1 MVRANVSW
9 EGGYAGSDRFFGA
22 SVQRGDCCCEPLGCD
37 GTLVAQARQSATIG
51 VPSREA
57 NQWHARR
64 VGLLAGGRGGLLGNR
79 IRWGAC
85 GNEFGGCF
93 AVSCGSGGRGPFWGR
108 RESGEKML
116 LGEKEEDVGGV
127 GEVPA
132 EVLESVRSLY
142 EAGLYLQAYERSRA
156 GGPLRAWRG
165 AEARIMAA
173 RLASQLGAP
182 RMGLWHRLRAWR
194 EAPQHPDVCCFR
206 GYTVLEYSGPYE
218 AWLFFQEQGEE
229 LPGATAEVQA
239 SWFAFGGQVLG
250 ALRDFELAD
259 LWLRRAEQT
268 NGHPAWVLVTR
279 SLVLEWE
286 DRREEA
292 LAAAEEA
299 LSHRPW
305 YRPAV
310 QSRAHLLTVL
320 NRDDEAFEFLGEAA
334 GQIECPALYWQL
346 AGIYYE
352 REEYERVTWCLDQF
366 ETMSPL
372 LERSAAKAFYGLRSF
387 LAYLSGDEEGA
398 IAWARRS
405 RNEQD
410 QEWLQRLLD
419 PERKGRPRR
428 VLPVAYVGQH
438 YGTCGPATL
447 AALGHYWSM
456 QTDHLEVAE
465 KICYDG
471 TSELAERRWAEEQG
485 WVVREFTVTEDSAEA
500 AIAAGVPFT
509 LTTKQPNSGHLQA
522 VVGYDG
528 RRGTLVLRD
537 PSYRNRREV
546 HADEFLKH
554 FAAFGPRG
562 MALVPVAKAG
572 LLEQIELTDAPLWDE
587 RYRFNLALE
596 RHQRDE
602 AAAILARMEAVAPD
616 HTLTWHAQMQLAG
629 YDGNQ
634 RAQLAALEKLLGR
647 FPEDGVLQLNR
658 LSLLRNLSRRDELLQ
673 TLATL
678 SNKPEADSVFMLL
691 YAQELA
697 ADARQHDQ
705 ALSLLKTALRKRPT
719 DPHAYHTLAELYWN
733 RQQFDKALELYRF
746 ATCIND
752 KDEELAECYF
762 RAARHCRQTEAALEW
777 LRRRWE
783 RFGRKSALPTY
794 TLVHALDALNRTQ
807 DALAVLERALQ
818 WRPDDGE
825 LRLFAAQFRS
835 GVSAAHAA
843 AAQQLLHQ
851 ARHKVS
857 ETQWLSV
864 AAQLARH
871 RGDLSTA
878 LDLYQQALSLQP
890 QALNTHRAVAQLL
903 AELRGR
909 QAAVDHLHAACEQFP
924 HYQPLLE
931 LFIEW
936 LRGEPADVVEPV
948 IRRLIALNPAN
959 AWALRELGLLL
970 VQDHR
975 LDEAELLSRE
985 ALQLDPWHSSAYVL
999 QGEVLYARSEHEQ
1012 ARAAYRQA
1020 VRLSID
1026 NDYAITRLLD
1036 ACNTSAQRRAEL
1048 AFVRDELVRQ
1058 VVYGEGLLAYRQHA
1072 RTVLDAE
1079 ELLQSL
1085 REGLAARPDLWHAWS
1100 ACVQQLVTMNRLEE
1114 AEDLAR
1120 QATERFPLLPRVWLD
1135 LADVYQAHCELAGQL
1150 AATQAAYDIN
1160 PSWSLAARRLA
1171 EIHLLAGDSK
1181 QACDVLEQAI
1191 RRNPLDAVNHGF
1203 LADLCWHLDR
1213 GEQALEHLHKA
1224 VQLEPTYSWA
1234 WERMCEWALQLGAPQ
1249 RPEQAARQLVQ
1260 QRPGDVRSW
1269 LVLAQVLPNEA
1280 LDERLAALKRA
1291 AELDPRCAEVYDEQ
1305 ARLLAL
1311 AGRHDEALSAAR
1323 ATHVWRHRLPPL
1335 LLARV
1340 AWCEWTRGNRQVA
1353 YQQMLQ
1359 ALDADPASFGMW
1371 QMFADWAESLRRTND
1386 YLHAAQQ
1393 MVRLSPQSETA
1404 FGYYAHA
1411 LLVSGEREE
1420 AKRNF
1425 QRALFIEPRYTFAA
1439 GWLFDISLED
1449 GDLEAAS
1456 HALEKLR
1463 EADEG
1468 PYTLARV
1475 VQWAVAKG
1483 DEALAKE
1490 QLGKLCSAEPEAWWP
1505 FHAAIEAMASAG
1517 WSAAA
1522 LEVLRRAVQQQ
1533 EAVPMAGRYWA
1544 RCEVKYGE
1552 RPGDQKLASLKA
1564 RGRLGDEAAHGLLVA
1579 LGEQNDKR
1587 GTLRFVDQHT
1597 DWLRRSTHVWG
1608 AAVYALVLVRAWPRA
1623 LAWAQ
1628 YWKDYQNLEAWMLC
1642 NTADAFWY
1650 YDRAEEAAEA
1660 NRRALELEAD
1670 GSYSQHLV
1678 RLACHALRHGD
1689 AEQAALWLEDADPES
1704 LGADLS
1710 LLYQLARKQLELAR
1724 LPPQERRQAYTQVW
1738 PCLQAAAAAY
1748 KELSLDPSVK
1758 RFWNY
1763 SLRQIA
1769 RLVRSPLAWCRV
1781 ILCHR

>member
-1 MVRANVSW
+1 MR
-9 EGGYAGSDRFFGA
+9 
-22 SVQRGDCCCEPLGCD
+22 
-37 GTLVAQARQSATIG
+37 
-51 VPSREA
+51 
-57 NQWHARR
+57 
-64 VGLLAGGRGGLLGNR
+64 
-79 IRWGAC
+79 
-85 GNEFGGCF
+85 
-93 AVSCGSGGRGPFWGR
+93 
-108 RESGEKML
+108 
-116 LGEKEEDVGGV
+116 LGEREEEVGGV

-132 EVLESVRSLY
+132 EVLESVRNLY
-142 EAGLYLQAYERSRA
+142 EAGLYLQAYERSRSC
-156 GGPLRAWRG
+156 GPLRTWRG

-182 RMGLWHRLRAWR
+182 RLGLWHRLRAWR
-194 EAPQHPDVCCFR
+194 EAPRQPDVCCFR
-206 GYTVLEYSGPYE
+206 GYTVLEYGGPYE

-229 LPGATAEVQA
+229 LPGATPEVQA

-250 ALRDFELAD
+250 CLRDFELAD
-259 LWLRRAEQT
+259 VWLRRAEQT

-279 SLVLEWE
+279 SSVLELE

-292 LAAAEEA
+292 LAAAEAA

-320 NRDDEAFEFLGEAA
+320 NRDDEAFEFLVEAA
-334 GQIECPALYWQL
+334 RQIECPALYWQL

-352 REEYERVTWCLDQF
+352 REEYERVAWCLDQF
-366 ETMSPL
+366 EAMSPL
-372 LERSAAKAFYGLRSF
+372 LERSAGKAFYGLRSF

-410 QEWLQRLLD
+410 QAWVQRLMD
-419 PERKGRPRR
+419 PERKGRPRK
-428 VLPVAYVGQH
+428 VLPVGFVGQH
-438 YGTCGPATL
+438 YVTCGPATL
-447 AALGHYWSM
+447 AALGRYWSM
-456 QTDHLEVAE
+456 PTDHLEVAE

-471 TSELAERRWAEEQG
+471 TSELAERRWAEEHG
-485 WVVREFTVTEDSAEA
+485 WFVREFTVTESSAEA

-546 HADEFLKH
+546 QADEFLKH

-562 MALVPVAKAG
+562 MALVPAAKAG
-572 LLEQIELTDAPLWDE
+572 LLERLELGDAPLWDE

-602 AAAILARMEAVAPD
+602 AAAILARMEAAAPD
-616 HTLTWHAQMQLAG
+616 HTLTWHAQVQLAG
-629 YDGNQ
+629 YDGDQ

-647 FPEDGVLQLNR
+647 FPEDGVLQLQR
-658 LSLLRNLSRRDELLQ
+658 LSLLRNMSRRDELLQ
-673 TLATL
+673 ALATL

-719 DPHAYHTLAELYWN
+719 DPRAYHTLAELYWN

-746 ATCIND
+746 ATCFND
-752 KDEELAECYF
+752 KDEDLAESYF

-835 GVSAAHAA
+835 GVSAAHAV
-843 AAQQLLHQ
+843 AAQQLLHE
-851 ARHKVS
+851 ARHMVS
-857 ETQWLSV
+857 ETLWLSV

-871 RGDLSTA
+871 RGELSTA
-878 LDLYQQALSLQP
+878 LELYQQALDLQP
-890 QALNTHRAVAQLL
+890 QTLASHRAVAQLL
-903 AELRGR
+903 AELQGR
-909 QAAVDHLHAACEQFP
+909 HAALDHLRAACEQFP

-936 LRGEPADVVEPV
+936 LRGERPEVVEPV

-959 AWALRELGLLL
+959 AWAVRELGLLL

-975 LDEAELLSRE
+975 LDEAEQLSRE

-999 QGEVLYARSEHEQ
+999 QGEVFYARGEHEQ

-1020 VRLSID
+1020 VRISVD
-1026 NDYAITRLLD
+1026 NDYAIARLLD
-1036 ACNTSAQRRAEL
+1036 ACDTSAQRRAEL

-1072 RTVLDAE
+1072 RTVLEAE

-1100 ACVQQLVTMNRLEE
+1100 ACVQQLVAMNRLDE
-1114 AEDLAR
+1114 AENLAQ

-1135 LADVYQAHCELAGQL
+1135 LADVHQARCDLAGQL

-1160 PSWSLAARRLA
+1160 PSWSPAARRLA
-1171 EIHLLAGDSK
+1171 EAHLLAGDPE
-1181 QACDVLEQAI
+1181 QACAVLEQAI
-1191 RRNPLDAVNHGF
+1191 RRDPLDALNHGF

-1213 GEQALEHLHKA
+1213 GEQALEHLQEAAK
-1224 VQLEPTYSWA
+1224 LEPAYSWA
-1234 WERMCEWALQLGAPQ
+1234 WERMCEWAQQLGAPQ
-1249 RPEQAARQLVQ
+1249 RPEQAARQLVE

-1269 LVLAQVLPNEA
+1269 LVLAQVLPEDA

-1291 AELDPRCAEVYDEQ
+1291 TELDPRCAEAYDEQ

-1311 AGRHDEALSAAR
+1311 AGRHDEALAAAR
-1323 ATHVWRHRLPPL
+1323 ATHVWGERLPPL
-1335 LLARV
+1335 LVARI
-1340 AWCEWTRGNRQVA
+1340 AWCEWTRGNRHVA
-1353 YQQMLQ
+1353 YQQMRQ

-1371 QMFADWAESLRRTND
+1371 QMFADWAESLRRTDD

-1393 MVRLSPQSETA
+1393 MVRLGPQNETA

-1411 LLVSGEREE
+1411 LLVSGERAE

-1425 QRALFIEPRYTFAA
+1425 QRALYIEPRYTFAA
-1439 GWLFDISLED
+1439 GWLFDTSLED
-1449 GDLEAAS
+1449 GDLEAAGQ
-1456 HALEKLR
+1456 ALEKLR
-1463 EADEG
+1463 DADEG

-1475 VQWAVAKG
+1475 VQWAAAKG
-1483 DEALAKE
+1483 DETLAKE
-1490 QLGKLCSAEPEAWWP
+1490 QLERLCFTEPDAWWP
-1505 FHAAIEAMASAG
+1505 FDTAIEAMVGAG
-1517 WSAAA
+1517 WSETA
-1522 LEVLRRAVQQQ
+1522 LEVLRGAVQQ
-1533 EAVPMAGRYWA
+1533 EEVVPMVGRYWA
-1544 RCEVKYGE
+1544 RCEVKCGQ
-1552 RPGDQKLASLKA
+1552 RPDSEKLAALAA

-1579 LGEQNDKR
+1579 LGEQDDRR
-1587 GTLRFVDQHT
+1587 GILRFVKRHA

-1608 AAVYALVLVRAWPRA
+1608 AAVYALVSVKAWRRA
-1623 LAWAQ
+1623 LAWARH
-1628 YWKDYQNLEAWMLC
+1628 WKEHQNLEAWMLS
-1642 NTADAFWY
+1642 NTAEAFWRY
-1650 YDRAEEAAEA
+1650 NRAEEAAEA
-1660 NRRALELEAD
+1660 NRRALELEPD
-1670 GSYSQHLV
+1670 SSLSRHLV
-1678 RLACHALRHGD
+1678 RLACHALRQRN
-1689 AEQAALWLEDADPES
+1689 AEQAARWLEDAATES

-1710 LLYQLARKQLELAR
+1710 LLYQLARTQLDLAK
-1724 LPPQERRQAYTQVW
+1724 LAPQERRQAYAEAW
-1738 PCLQAAAAAY
+1738 PRLQDAAAAY
-1748 KELSLDPSVK
+1748 ADFLSDPSVK

-1763 SLRQIA
+1763 SLWQIA
-1769 RLVRSPLAWCRV
+1769 RLVRSPLAWWRA
-1781 ILCHR
+1781 LFYYR